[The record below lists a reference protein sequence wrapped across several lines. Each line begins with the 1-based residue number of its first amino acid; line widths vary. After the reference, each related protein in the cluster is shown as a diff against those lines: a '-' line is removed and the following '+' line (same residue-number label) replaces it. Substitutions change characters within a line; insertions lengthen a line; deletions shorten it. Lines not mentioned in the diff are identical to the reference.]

1 MTQVLSASCQEL
13 AGSSL
18 PVTQLG
24 LQYGSYKVV
33 RVTLPSHCSLYFSSM
48 PFLDPQFPSPAPPLF
63 PYPPFSSPHLLFPAP
78 SAPSPPLPQVTH
90 FVRVYNQAHTGAAA
104 GTSGAEA
111 AEDKQVG
118 AGGRGGCE
126 RAALI

>member
-33 RVTLPSHCSLYFSSM
+33 WVTLPSHCSLYFSSM

-63 PYPPFSSPHLLFPAP
+63 PYPPFSSPYLLFPAP
-78 SAPSPPLPQVTH
+78 SAPSPPPGDPLCAGVQPG
-90 FVRVYNQAHTGAAA
+90 AHRR
-104 GTSGAEA
+104 
-111 AEDKQVG
+111 
-118 AGGRGGCE
+118 GGRHQRSRSGGGQAGRCGWAG
-126 RAALI
+126 RV